1 MEGQELPGHGDTHAP
16 PLARMGLTCR
26 LSPPPGP
33 RVWLAYGTGDG
44 WPAWTLT
51 YPRRE
56 PPAHPP
62 PDPHPTPLFPTAL
75 RTIPGAGHCSLC
87 PHPPRAGEG
96 RALKI
101 LFFLLYSGK
110 PSPGSIKWLPPRNR
124 PGGCVAGSGSQPL
137 MGSLTNGQPELDFAC
152 WGEALGARGDA
163 CVFPAT
169 T

>member
-16 PLARMGLTCR
+16 P
-26 LSPPPGP
+26 SPPWASPADSLHLRGL
-33 RVWLAYGTGDG
+33 RVWLAYR

-75 RTIPGAGHCSLC
+75 GTIPGAGHRSLC

-96 RALKI
+96 RALEI

-152 WGEALGARGDA
+152 WGEALGACGDT

-169 T
+169 S